1 MASGILLAILPFL
14 PQHAVQL
21 RVHELI
27 PLAQMFALAAFVA
40 HAQLH
45 QNAAGRWIVPEVRG
59 EDAMQTKVNES
70 VAQHF
75 TRSLSRVSL
84 APIGHAQPVAKFGV
98 LVWVLDAEA
107 YAANL
112 TAITAQGGRQPD
124 LAGLLREG
132 EECPCVLLG
141 VWMRKATRSRRHL
154 PRTDQGH
161 QFSDVGLTVRAQFQ
175 PRGFERRKRGH

>member
-1 MASGILLAILPFL
+1 MASGILLALLPFL

-21 RVHELI
+21 RLHELL
-27 PLAQMFALAAFVA
+27 PLAQIFVLPDFVA

-75 TRSLSRVSL
+75 PRSLGRISL
-84 APIGHAQPVAKFGV
+84 SPIGHAQPVAKFGM

-107 YAANL
+107 YPANL

-124 LAGLLREG
+124 LAGLLRE
-132 EECPCVLLG
+132 
-141 VWMRKATRSRRHL
+141 
-154 PRTDQGH
+154 
-161 QFSDVGLTVRAQFQ
+161 AQ
-175 PRGFERRKRGH
+175 